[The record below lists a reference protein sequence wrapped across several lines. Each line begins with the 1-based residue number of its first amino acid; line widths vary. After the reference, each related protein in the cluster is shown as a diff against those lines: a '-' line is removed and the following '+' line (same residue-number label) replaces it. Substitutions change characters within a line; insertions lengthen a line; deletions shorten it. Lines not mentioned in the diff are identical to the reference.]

1 MTTSIGTSLKEATRR
16 SPFFVTPTSAA
27 LGLVVLLSLLGFSAC
42 STSSAAT
49 EAGDVAGIYAS
60 LRALESALNGVHS
73 IVGQADDA
81 TKDRLADADSRMQ
94 RTVRNIDD
102 IVTRHEK
109 NGEKIAIEVLNK
121 TFDEGSEEL
130 FTAGLAVQDAQVD
143 LNQTIGN
150 AIVNAA
156 NVISGLP
163 LTNVKPFVAFLYPTV
178 LLPDTTSDYDIQLL
192 GYFPDDLGKPQ
203 FVFPDGKVVQAS
215 VGADNR
221 LHLAIPINFVSS
233 YKGKRVKVVLKY
245 RTYKRFLLPDDYSE
259 RDIWLDVLPS
269 TVLAYRI
276 NAQALPD
283 TIFDR
288 PVIYR
293 DAGTPA
299 DAGEARNRDI
309 PWGFDDLTPNVDFA
323 NTYDKAAS
331 AIESTV
337 IVQTGGNNPTGDNS
351 CSLTETAGQ
360 RVVLHEYAHGKP
372 STLFGGGAGADVYCK
387 IAITLKLARRG
398 QSVAWH
404 FKNSAAESG
413 NIDWGGDVELF
424 PQSDKELNSA
434 LLDLTDFTFDPPQH
448 RTLSLNQSYRSKFV
462 QVSSTPTRI
471 SLVARTLPRVQ

>member
-1 MTTSIGTSLKEATRR
+1 M
-16 SPFFVTPTSAA
+16 
-27 LGLVVLLSLLGFSAC
+27 
-42 STSSAAT
+42 
-49 EAGDVAGIYAS
+49 
-60 LRALESALNGVHS
+60 
-73 IVGQADDA
+73 VGQADDA

-94 RTVRNIDD
+94 RTIRNIDD
-102 IVTRHEK
+102 IVTRHET
-109 NGEKIAIEVLNK
+109 NGERITIEVLNK
-121 TFDEGSEEL
+121 AFDEGNEEL
-130 FTAGLAVQDAQVD
+130 FTAGLAVQDAQID
-143 LNQTIGN
+143 LNQTVSN

-156 NVISGLP
+156 NLISRVP
-163 LTNVKPFVAFLYPTV
+163 LTNVRPFVALLYPTV

-221 LHLAIPINFVSS
+221 LHLAIPVRFVSS

-245 RTYKRFLLPDDYSE
+245 RTYRRILLPDDYAE

-288 PVIYR
+288 PVVYR

-309 PWGFDDLTPNVDFA
+309 PLGVDDLTTNFDFA

-331 AIESTV
+331 TIESTV

-351 CSLTETAGQ
+351 CSLVENSGL
-360 RVVLHEYAHGKP
+360 RVVLHEFAHGKP
-372 STLFGGGAGADVYCK
+372 SKLFEGGAGADVYCK

-398 QSVAWH
+398 HPIAWH
-404 FKNSAAESG
+404 FKNGAAESG
-413 NIDWGGDVELF
+413 NL
-424 PQSDKELNSA
+424 
-434 LLDLTDFTFDPPQH
+434 
-448 RTLSLNQSYRSKFV
+448 
-462 QVSSTPTRI
+462 
-471 SLVARTLPRVQ
+471 